1 GLPLVRNECSANDQE
16 PWIDCFEALNTR
28 RRATTLG
35 NSIRLQENWTM
46 LPTINTPDRQAE
58 AFPVLTPVQIDH
70 LRPYGN
76 IRSVR
81 AAEILFEPGKSGM
94 SCFVVL
100 SGKLDIVVSGLS
112 GEQVFVTYGPGQFS
126 GEVVLISGA
135 RALSR
140 GRVSEPGEFLE
151 IGTDSLR
158 ALIAKDAELSDIFM
172 RAFLLRRVAMI
183 SGGLGNVVV
192 LGSQHSA
199 NTLRLR
205 EFLTR
210 NGHPHSYVDLDSDA
224 ASQELLD
231 RFDVKLED
239 IPVVICSGKT
249 VLRNPTNQRLAEC
262 LGFAGHIDEHR
273 VYDVVIVGA
282 GPAGLAAAVYAASE
296 GLDAVVIESE
306 FPGGQAGASSK
317 IENYVGFPM
326 GISGQELAGRAV
338 VQAEKFGAQMMVGQ
352 KVAKIRCDQ
361 RPYQLTLENGG
372 LIETRSIVIASGAQY
387 NKPNVENL
395 ERFEG
400 QGIYYAATA
409 MEAQLCTG
417 EEIIVVGGGNSAG
430 QAAVFLAETVRKVYM
445 LVRGKELSETMSR
458 YLIQRIVE
466 NPVIELHLQTEIVA
480 LAGDS
485 RLNRVT
491 WLNRAKGEESV
502 HEIGHVFVMAG
513 ASPRTDWLRGCLA
526 LDKQGFILTGRD
538 LDPVLDSAP
547 LKWPLSRPPQ
557 MLETSLPAV
566 FAVGDIPSGNVK
578 RVASAVGE
586 GSISIHLVHRAL
598 AEM

>member
-1 GLPLVRNECSANDQE
+1 
-16 PWIDCFEALNTR
+16 
-28 RRATTLG
+28 
-35 NSIRLQENWTM
+35 M
-46 LPTINTPDRQAE
+46 LPSINAPDRQAE
-58 AFPVLTPVQIDH
+58 AFPVLTSAQIARI
-70 LRPYGN
+70 RPYAN
-76 IRSVR
+76 VRSVQ
-81 AAEILFEPGKSGM
+81 AGEVLFEPGKVGM

-100 SGKLDIVVSGLS
+100 SGKLDIAMAGLS

-135 RALSR
+135 RALAR
-140 GRVSEPGEFLE
+140 GRAAESGEFLE
-151 IGTDSLR
+151 LSADALR

-172 RAFLLRRVAMI
+172 RAFLLRRVSLI
-183 SGGLGNVVV
+183 SQGLGNVVV
-192 LGSQHSA
+192 LGSQHSS

-210 NGHPHSYVDLDSDA
+210 NGHPHRYVDLDSDK

-231 RFDVKLED
+231 RFEIKLED

-273 VYDVVIVGA
+273 VYDVAIVGA

-338 VQAEKFGAQMMVGQ
+338 VQAEKFGAQMTVGQ
-352 KVAKIRCDQ
+352 KVMKVKCDQ
-361 RPYQLTLENGG
+361 QPYELTLENGG
-372 LIETRSIVIASGAQY
+372 HIETRSIVIATGAQY

-400 QGIYYAATA
+400 QGIYYAATF

-430 QAAVFLAETVRKVYM
+430 QAAAFLAETVQKVYM

-466 NPVIELHLQTEIVA
+466 NPAIELHLQTEIVA
-480 LAGDS
+480 VAGDS
-485 RLNRVT
+485 HLERVT
-491 WLNRAKGEESV
+491 WLNRATGEESV

-526 LDKQGFILTGRD
+526 LDKQGFIVTGRD
-538 LDPVLDSAP
+538 LDPVLATAP
-547 LKWPLSRPPQ
+547 VKWPLSRPPQ

-566 FAVGDIPSGNVK
+566 FAVGDIRSGNVK

-586 GSISIHLVHRAL
+586 GSISIHLVHLAL

>member
-1 GLPLVRNECSANDQE
+1 
-16 PWIDCFEALNTR
+16 
-28 RRATTLG
+28 
-35 NSIRLQENWTM
+35 M
-46 LPTINTPDRQAE
+46 LPSINAPDRQAE
-58 AFPVLTPVQIDH
+58 AFPVLTPAHIARI
-70 LRPYGN
+70 RPYGN
-76 IRSVR
+76 VRSVQ
-81 AAEILFEPGKSGM
+81 AGEVLFEPGKLGM

-100 SGKLDIVVSGLS
+100 SGKLDIAMAGLS

-140 GRVSEPGEFLE
+140 GRVAEPGEFLE
-151 IGTDSLR
+151 LSADALR
-158 ALIAKDAELSDIFM
+158 SLIAKDAELSDILM

-183 SGGLGNVVV
+183 SEGLGNVVV
-192 LGSQHSA
+192 LGSQHSS

-210 NGHPHSYVDLDSDA
+210 NGQPHSYVDLDSDK

-231 RFDVKLED
+231 RFEIKLED
-239 IPVVICSGKT
+239 IPVVICSGKS
-249 VLRNPTNQRLAEC
+249 VLRNPTNQKLAEC
-262 LGFAGHIDEHR
+262 LGLSGRTDEHR
-273 VYDVVIVGA
+273 VYDVAIVGA

-338 VQAEKFGAQMMVGQ
+338 VQAEKFGAQMTVGR
-352 KVAKIRCDQ
+352 KVVKVKCDQ
-361 RPYQLTLENGG
+361 RPYQITLENGG
-372 LIETRSIVIASGAQY
+372 IIDTRSIVIATGVQY

-400 QGIYYAATA
+400 QGVYYAATF

-430 QAAVFLAETVRKVYM
+430 QAAAFMAETVKKVYM

-458 YLIQRIVE
+458 YLIQRIAE
-466 NPVIELHLQTEIVA
+466 NPAIELHLQTEIVA
-480 LAGDS
+480 VGGDS
-485 RLNRVT
+485 HLEQVT
-491 WLNRAKGEESV
+491 WLNRVTGEESV

-513 ASPRTDWLRGCLA
+513 ASPRTDWLRGCVT
-526 LDKQGFILTGRD
+526 LDQQGFIVTGRD
-538 LDPVLDSAP
+538 LDPVLATAP
-547 LKWPLSRPPQ
+547 VKWPLSRPPQ

-566 FAVGDIPSGNVK
+566 FAVGDIRSGNVK

-586 GSISIHLVHRAL
+586 GSISIHLVQRAL
-598 AEM
+598 VGV

>member
-1 GLPLVRNECSANDQE
+1 MLM
-16 PWIDCFEALNTR
+16 
-28 RRATTLG
+28 
-35 NSIRLQENWTM
+35 ENGTM
-46 LPTINTPDRQAE
+46 LPTINAPDRQGE
-58 AFPVLTPVQIDH
+58 AFPVLTPAQIARI
-70 LRPYGN
+70 RPYGN
-76 IRSVR
+76 IRSVH
-81 AAEILFEPGKSGM
+81 AGEVLFEPGNIGM

-100 SGKLDIVVSGLS
+100 SGKLDIAIAGLS

-140 GRVSEPGEFLE
+140 ARVAEPGEFLE
-151 IGTDSLR
+151 LSTDALR
-158 ALIAKDAELSDIFM
+158 TLIAKDAELSDIFM

-183 SGGLGNVVV
+183 SGGLGNVAV
-192 LGSQHSA
+192 LGSQHSS

-210 NGHPHSYVDLDSDA
+210 NGHPYRYVDLDSDKT
-224 ASQELLD
+224 SQELLD
-231 RFDVKLED
+231 RFEIKLED
-239 IPVVICSGKT
+239 IPVVICIGTK

-262 LGFAGHIDEHR
+262 LGFAGRTDQTHI
-273 VYDVVIVGA
+273 YDVAIVGA

-296 GLDAVVIESE
+296 GLDALVIESE

-326 GISGQELAGRAV
+326 GISGQEFAGRAV
-338 VQAEKFGAQMMVGQ
+338 VQAEKFGAQMTVGQ
-352 KVAKIRCDQ
+352 KVVRVKCDQ
-361 RPYQLTLENGG
+361 RPYELTLENGR
-372 LIETRSIVIASGAQY
+372 LIETRSIVIATGAQY
-387 NKPNVENL
+387 NKPNVQNL

-466 NPVIELHLQTEIVA
+466 NQGIELHFQTEIVE

-485 RLNRVT
+485 HLEWVT
-491 WLNRAKGEESV
+491 WLNRAKGETSS
-502 HEIGHVFVMAG
+502 HQIGHVFVMAG

-538 LDPVLDSAP
+538 LDPVLDSVP
-547 LKWPLSRPPQ
+547 SKWPLSRPPQ

-566 FAVGDIPSGNVK
+566 FAVGDIRSGNVK

-598 AEM
+598 SEG

>member
-1 GLPLVRNECSANDQE
+1 
-16 PWIDCFEALNTR
+16 
-28 RRATTLG
+28 
-35 NSIRLQENWTM
+35 M

-58 AFPVLTPVQIDH
+58 AFPVLTPKQIDS

-81 AAEILFEPGKSGM
+81 AAEVLFEPGESGM

-100 SGKLDIVVSGLS
+100 SGKLDIAVPGLS
-112 GEQVFVTYGPGQFS
+112 GERVFVTYGPGQFS

-140 GRVSEPGEFLE
+140 GRVAEPGEFLE
-151 IGTDSLR
+151 IGADQLR
-158 ALIAKDAELSDIFM
+158 TLLAKDAELSDIFM
-172 RAFLLRRVAMI
+172 RAFLLRRIAMI
-183 SGGLGNVVV
+183 SGGLDNVAV
-192 LGSQHSA
+192 LGSQHSS

-210 NGHPHSYVDLDSDA
+210 NSLPYRYVDLDSDK

-231 RFDVKLED
+231 RFDIKLED
-239 IPVVICSGKT
+239 IPIVICGGKK
-249 VLRNPTNQRLAEC
+249 VLRNPENQQLAEC
-262 LGFAGHIDEHR
+262 LGFTGQIDEHR
-273 VYDVVIVGA
+273 IDDVAIVGA

-296 GLDAVVIESE
+296 GLDALMIESE
-306 FPGGQAGASSK
+306 YPGGQAGASSK

-338 VQAEKFGAQMMVGQ
+338 VQAEKFGAQMMVGE
-352 KVAKIRCDQ
+352 KVVKIRCDR

-372 LIETRSIVIASGAQY
+372 GIDARSIVIATGAQY
-387 NKPNVENL
+387 NKPKVENL
-395 ERFEG
+395 GQFEG

-417 EEIIVVGGGNSAG
+417 EEIVVVGGGNSAG

-458 YLIQRIVE
+458 YLIERIVE
-466 NPVIELHLQTEIVA
+466 NPGIELHLQTEIVA

-491 WLNRAKGEESV
+491 WLNRAKDEESV

-513 ASPRTDWLRGCLA
+513 ASPRSDWLRECLA
-526 LDKQGFILTGRD
+526 LDNQGFILTGRD

-566 FAVGDIPSGNVK
+566 FAVGDIRSGNVK

-586 GSISIHLVHRAL
+586 GSISIHLVHSAL
-598 AEM
+598 KEM

>member
-1 GLPLVRNECSANDQE
+1 MLPL
-16 PWIDCFEALNTR
+16 
-28 RRATTLG
+28 
-35 NSIRLQENWTM
+35 
-46 LPTINTPDRQAE
+46 INAPDRQAE
-58 AFPVLTPVQIDH
+58 AFPVLTPTQIARI
-70 LRPYGN
+70 RPYGHV
-76 IRSVR
+76 RSVQ
-81 AAEILFEPGKSGM
+81 AGEILFEPGKSGM

-100 SGKLDIVVSGLS
+100 SGKLDIAMAGLS
-112 GEQVFVTYGPGQFS
+112 GEQVFVTHGPGQFS

-140 GRVSEPGEFLE
+140 GRVAEPGEFLE
-151 IGTDSLR
+151 LSADALR
-158 ALIAKDAELSDIFM
+158 TLIAKDAELSDIFM

-183 SGGLGNVVV
+183 SEGLGNVAV
-192 LGSQHSA
+192 LGSQHSS

-210 NGHPHSYVDLDSDA
+210 NSQPYRYVDLDSDI
-224 ASQELLD
+224 ASQKLLD
-231 RFDVKLED
+231 RFDIKLED

-273 VYDVVIVGA
+273 VYDVAIVGA

-296 GLDAVVIESE
+296 GLDAMVIESE

-338 VQAEKFGAQMMVGQ
+338 VQAEKFGAQMTVGQ
-352 KVAKIRCDQ
+352 KVVKVNCDQ
-361 RPYQLTLENGG
+361 QPYQLTLENGG
-372 LIETRSIVIASGAQY
+372 LIETRSIVIAAGAQY
-387 NKPNVENL
+387 NKPNVQNL

-400 QGIYYAATA
+400 QGVYYAATF

-417 EEIIVVGGGNSAG
+417 DEIIVVGGGNSAG
-430 QAAVFLAETVRKVYM
+430 QAAAFLAETVKKVYM

-466 NPVIELHLQTEIVA
+466 NPAIELHLQTQIVA
-480 LAGDS
+480 VGGDS
-485 RLNRVT
+485 HLERVT
-491 WLNRAKGEESV
+491 WLNRATGEESV
-502 HEIGHVFVMAG
+502 HDIRHVFVMAG

-526 LDKQGFILTGRD
+526 LDRQGFIFTGRD
-538 LDPVLDSAP
+538 LDPVLGTAP
-547 LKWPLSRPPQ
+547 VKWPLSRPPQ
-557 MLETSLPAV
+557 MLETSLPGV
-566 FAVGDIPSGNVK
+566 FAVGDIRSGNVK

-586 GSISIHLVHRAL
+586 GSISIHLVQLAL

>member
-1 GLPLVRNECSANDQE
+1 
-16 PWIDCFEALNTR
+16 
-28 RRATTLG
+28 
-35 NSIRLQENWTM
+35 M
-46 LPTINTPDRQAE
+46 LPTINAPDRQAE
-58 AFPVLTPVQIDH
+58 AFPVLTPPQIARVQS
-70 LRPYGN
+70 YGKV
-76 IRSVR
+76 RSVQ
-81 AAEILFEPGKSGM
+81 AGEVLFEPGDRGM

-100 SGKLDIVVSGLS
+100 SGKLDIAMTGLS
-112 GEQVFVTYGPGQFS
+112 GEHVFASYGPGQFS

-135 RALSR
+135 RAFAR
-140 GRVSEPGEFLE
+140 ARVAESGEFIELSA
-151 IGTDSLR
+151 DALR
-158 ALIAKDAELSDIFM
+158 TLIAKDAELSDIFM

-183 SGGLGNVVV
+183 SEGLGNVVV
-192 LGSQHSA
+192 LGSQHSS

-210 NGHPHSYVDLDSDA
+210 NNQPHRYVDLDTDR

-231 RFDVKLED
+231 RFEIKLED

-249 VLRNPTNQRLAEC
+249 ALRNPTNQRLAEC
-262 LGFAGHIDEHR
+262 LGFAGHIDEHH
-273 VYDVVIVGA
+273 VYDVAIVGA

-338 VQAEKFGAQMMVGQ
+338 VQAEKFGAQMTIGH
-352 KVAKIRCDQ
+352 KVVKIKCDLQ
-361 RPYQLTLENGG
+361 PYQLTLENGG
-372 LIETRSIVIASGAQY
+372 LVETRSIVIATGAQY

-400 QGIYYAATA
+400 QGIYYAATF
-409 MEAQLCTG
+409 MEAQLCKG
-417 EEIIVVGGGNSAG
+417 DEIIVVGGGNSAG
-430 QAAVFLAETVRKVYM
+430 QAAAFLAETVQKVHM
-445 LVRGKELSETMSR
+445 LVRGKELSATMSR
-458 YLIQRIVE
+458 YLIQRIAE
-466 NPVIELHLQTEIVA
+466 NPAIELHFQTEIVA

-485 RLNRVT
+485 HLERVT
-491 WLNRAKGEESV
+491 WLNRATGEESV
-502 HEIGHVFVMAG
+502 HDIRHVFVMAG

-526 LDKQGFILTGRD
+526 LDRQGFIVTGRD
-538 LDPVLDSAP
+538 LDPVLATAP
-547 LKWPLSRPPQ
+547 VKWPLNRPPE

-566 FAVGDIPSGNVK
+566 FAVGDIRSGNVK

-586 GSISIHLVHRAL
+586 GSISIHLVQLAL
-598 AEM
+598 AAM

>member
-1 GLPLVRNECSANDQE
+1 MS
-16 PWIDCFEALNTR
+16 
-28 RRATTLG
+28 
-35 NSIRLQENWTM
+35 
-46 LPTINTPDRQAE
+46 PTINTPDRQAE
-58 AFPVLTPVQIDH
+58 AFPVLTPAQIARI
-70 LRPYGN
+70 RPYGN
-76 IRSVR
+76 VRSVQ
-81 AAEILFEPGKSGM
+81 AGDVLFEPGKAGM
-94 SCFVVL
+94 PCFVVL
-100 SGKLDIVVSGLS
+100 SGKLDIAVSGLS

-140 GRVSEPGEFLE
+140 GRVAEPGEFLE
-151 IGTDSLR
+151 IGADALR
-158 ALIAKDAELSDIFM
+158 TLIAKDAELSDIFM

-183 SGGLGNVVV
+183 SGGLGNVAV
-192 LGSQHSA
+192 LGSQHSSD
-199 NTLRLR
+199 TLRLR

-210 NGHPHSYVDLDSDA
+210 NGHPHSYVDLDSDK

-231 RFDVKLED
+231 RFEIKLED
-239 IPVVICSGKT
+239 IPVVICSGKS
-249 VLRNPTNQRLAEC
+249 VLRNPTNQKLAEC
-262 LGFAGHIDEHR
+262 LGLSGRTDERRIH
-273 VYDVVIVGA
+273 DVAIVGA

-296 GLDAVVIESE
+296 GLDALVIESE

-326 GISGQELAGRAV
+326 GISGQELTGRAV

-352 KVAKIRCDQ
+352 RVVKIRCDQ

-372 LIETRSIVIASGAQY
+372 TIDTRSIVIATGAQY
-387 NKPNVENL
+387 NKPKVENL
-395 ERFEG
+395 GHFGG

-417 EEIIVVGGGNSAG
+417 EDVVVVGGGNSAG
-430 QAAVFLAETVRKVYM
+430 QAAVFLAETVQKVYM

-466 NPVIELHLQTEIVA
+466 NPGIELHFQTEIVA
-480 LAGDS
+480 LEGDS
-485 RLNRVT
+485 HLERVT
-491 WLNRAKGEESV
+491 WLNRATGEESV

-513 ASPRTDWLRGCLA
+513 ASPRTDWLRECLA
-526 LDKQGFILTGRD
+526 LDNQGFILTGRD

-566 FAVGDIPSGNVK
+566 FAVGDIRSGNVK

-598 AEM
+598 AAM

>member
-1 GLPLVRNECSANDQE
+1 MLPL
-16 PWIDCFEALNTR
+16 
-28 RRATTLG
+28 
-35 NSIRLQENWTM
+35 
-46 LPTINTPDRQAE
+46 INAPDRQAE
-58 AFPVLTPVQIDH
+58 AFPVLTPTQIARI
-70 LRPYGN
+70 RPYGHV
-76 IRSVR
+76 RSVQ
-81 AAEILFEPGKSGM
+81 AGEILFEPGKSGM

-100 SGKLDIVVSGLS
+100 SGKLDIAMTGLS
-112 GEQVFVTYGPGQFS
+112 GEHVFASYGPGQFS

-140 GRVSEPGEFLE
+140 GRVAEPGEFLE
-151 IGTDSLR
+151 LSADALR
-158 ALIAKDAELSDIFM
+158 TLIAKDAELSDIFM

-183 SGGLGNVVV
+183 SEGLGNVAV
-192 LGSQHSA
+192 LGSQHSS

-210 NGHPHSYVDLDSDA
+210 NSQPYRYVDLDSDI
-224 ASQELLD
+224 ASQKLLD
-231 RFDVKLED
+231 RFDIKLED

-273 VYDVVIVGA
+273 VYDVAIVGA

-296 GLDAVVIESE
+296 GLDAMVIESE

-338 VQAEKFGAQMMVGQ
+338 VQAEKFGAQMTVGQ
-352 KVAKIRCDQ
+352 KVVKVNCDQ
-361 RPYQLTLENGG
+361 QPYQLTLENGG
-372 LIETRSIVIASGAQY
+372 LIETRSIVIAAGAQY
-387 NKPNVENL
+387 NKPNVQNL

-400 QGIYYAATA
+400 QGVYYAATF

-417 EEIIVVGGGNSAG
+417 DEIIVVGGGNSAG
-430 QAAVFLAETVRKVYM
+430 QAAAFLAETVKKVYM

-466 NPVIELHLQTEIVA
+466 NPAIELHLQTEIVA
-480 LAGDS
+480 VGGDS
-485 RLNRVT
+485 HLERVT
-491 WLNRAKGEESV
+491 WLNRATGEESV
-502 HEIGHVFVMAG
+502 HDIRHVFVMAG

-526 LDKQGFILTGRD
+526 LDRQGFIFTGRD
-538 LDPVLDSAP
+538 LDPVLGTAP
-547 LKWPLSRPPQ
+547 VKWPLSRPPQ
-557 MLETSLPAV
+557 MLETSLPGV
-566 FAVGDIPSGNVK
+566 FAVGDIRSGNVK

-586 GSISIHLVHRAL
+586 GSISIHLVQLAL

>member
-1 GLPLVRNECSANDQE
+1 
-16 PWIDCFEALNTR
+16 
-28 RRATTLG
+28 
-35 NSIRLQENWTM
+35 M
-46 LPTINTPDRQAE
+46 LPPINAPDRQAE
-58 AFPVLTPVQIDH
+58 AFPVLAPAQIARI
-70 LRPYGN
+70 RPYGN
-76 IRSVR
+76 VRSVQ
-81 AAEILFEPGKSGM
+81 AGEVLFEPGKLGM
-94 SCFVVL
+94 PCFVVL
-100 SGKLDIVVSGLS
+100 SGKLDIALSGLS

-140 GRVSEPGEFLE
+140 GRVAEPGEFLE
-151 IGTDSLR
+151 ISADALR
-158 ALIAKDAELSDIFM
+158 MLIAKDAELSDIFM
-172 RAFLLRRVAMI
+172 RAFLLRRVALI
-183 SGGLGNVVV
+183 SGGLGNVIV
-192 LGSQHSA
+192 LGSQHSS

-210 NGHPHSYVDLDSDA
+210 NGHPHRYVDLDSDQG
-224 ASQELLD
+224 SQELLD
-231 RFDVKLED
+231 RFDIKLED
-239 IPVVICSGKT
+239 IPVVICSGKS
-249 VLRNPTNQRLAEC
+249 VLRNPTNQKLAEC
-262 LGFAGHIDEHR
+262 LGFTGRIDQHR
-273 VYDVVIVGA
+273 IHDVAIVGA

-317 IENYVGFPM
+317 IENYLGFPM

-352 KVAKIRCDQ
+352 RVAKMRCDQ

-372 LIETRSIVIASGAQY
+372 IIDTRSIVIAAGAQY
-387 NKPNVENL
+387 KKPHVENL
-395 ERFEG
+395 EQFEG
-400 QGIYYAATA
+400 QGIYYAATV

-466 NPVIELHLQTEIVA
+466 NPGIELHLQTEIIA

-485 RLNRVT
+485 HLERVT
-491 WLNRAKGEESV
+491 WLNRATGEESV
-502 HEIGHVFVMAG
+502 HDIRHVFVMAG
-513 ASPRTDWLRGCLA
+513 ASPRTEWLRGCLA
-526 LDKQGFILTGRD
+526 LDQQGFILTGRD
-538 LDPVLDSAP
+538 LDQILDSAP
-547 LKWPLSRPPQ
+547 IKWPLSRPPQ

-566 FAVGDIPSGNVK
+566 FAVGDIRSDNVK

-598 AEM
+598 AEI

>member
-1 GLPLVRNECSANDQE
+1 
-16 PWIDCFEALNTR
+16 
-28 RRATTLG
+28 
-35 NSIRLQENWTM
+35 M
-46 LPTINTPDRQAE
+46 LPSINAPDRQAE
-58 AFPVLTPVQIDH
+58 AFPVLTPAQIARI
-70 LRPYGN
+70 RPYGN
-76 IRSVR
+76 GRLVQ
-81 AAEILFEPGKSGM
+81 AGAILFEPGKLDM

-100 SGKLDIVVSGLS
+100 SGKLEIALPGLS
-112 GEQVFVTYGPGQFS
+112 GEQVFVTYGQGQFS
-126 GEVVLISGA
+126 GEVVLISRA

-140 GRVSEPGEFLE
+140 GRVAEPGEFLE
-151 IGTDSLR
+151 VSADALR
-158 ALIAKDAELSDIFM
+158 TLIAKDAELSDIFM
-172 RAFLLRRVAMI
+172 RAFLLRRVKLI
-183 SGGLGNVVV
+183 SEGLGNVIV
-192 LGSQHSA
+192 LGSQHSS

-210 NGHPHSYVDLDSDA
+210 NGHPHRYVDLDSDQG
-224 ASQELLD
+224 SQELLD
-231 RFDVKLED
+231 RFDIKLED
-239 IPVVICSGKT
+239 IPVVICSGKS
-249 VLRNPTNQRLAEC
+249 VLRNPTNQKLAEC
-262 LGFAGHIDEHR
+262 LGFTGRIEQHR
-273 VYDVVIVGA
+273 IHDVAIVGA

-326 GISGQELAGRAV
+326 GISGQELTGRAV

-352 KVAKIRCDQ
+352 KVVRIRCDQ
-361 RPYQLTLENGG
+361 RPYQITLENGG
-372 LIETRSIVIASGAQY
+372 IIDARSIVIATGAQY

-395 ERFEG
+395 EQFEG
-400 QGIYYAATA
+400 QGIYYAATV

-466 NPVIELHLQTEIVA
+466 NPAIELHFQTEIVA
-480 LAGDS
+480 LAGGS
-485 RLNRVT
+485 HLERVT
-491 WLNRAKGEESV
+491 WLNRASGEESL
-502 HEIGHVFVMAG
+502 HDIRHAFVMAG
-513 ASPRTDWLRGCLA
+513 ASPRTDWLSGCLA
-526 LDKQGFILTGRD
+526 LDQQGFILTGRE
-538 LDPVLDSAP
+538 LDTILDSAP
-547 LKWPLSRPPQ
+547 IKWPLSRPPQ

-566 FAVGDIPSGNVK
+566 FAVGDIRSDNVK

>member
-1 GLPLVRNECSANDQE
+1 
-16 PWIDCFEALNTR
+16 
-28 RRATTLG
+28 
-35 NSIRLQENWTM
+35 
-46 LPTINTPDRQAE
+46 
-58 AFPVLTPVQIDH
+58 
-70 LRPYGN
+70 
-76 IRSVR
+76 
-81 AAEILFEPGKSGM
+81 
-94 SCFVVL
+94 
-100 SGKLDIVVSGLS
+100 
-112 GEQVFVTYGPGQFS
+112 
-126 GEVVLISGA
+126 
-135 RALSR
+135 
-140 GRVSEPGEFLE
+140 
-151 IGTDSLR
+151 
-158 ALIAKDAELSDIFM
+158 
-172 RAFLLRRVAMI
+172 MI
-183 SGGLGNVVV
+183 SGGLGNVAV
-192 LGSQHSA
+192 LGSQHSS

-210 NGHPHSYVDLDSDA
+210 NGHPFRYVDLDSDK

-231 RFDVKLED
+231 RFDIKLED
-239 IPVVICSGKT
+239 IPVVICSGT
-249 VLRNPTNQRLAEC
+249 SVLRNPTNQRLAEC
-262 LGFAGHIDEHR
+262 LGFTGQIDEHR
-273 VYDVVIVGA
+273 VYDVAIVGA

-296 GLDAVVIESE
+296 GLDALVIESE

-326 GISGQELAGRAV
+326 GISGQALASRAV
-338 VQAEKFGAQMMVGQ
+338 VQAEKFGALMMIGQ
-352 KVAKIRCDQ
+352 KVLKIRCDR

-372 LIETRSIVIASGAQY
+372 GITARSIVLATGAQY
-387 NKPNVENL
+387 NKPKVENL
-395 ERFEG
+395 AQFEG

-409 MEAQLCTG
+409 MEAQLCAG

-466 NPVIELHLQTEIVA
+466 NPGIELHYQTEIVA

-485 RLNRVT
+485 HLERVT
-491 WLNRAKGEESV
+491 WLNRATHEESV
-502 HEIGHVFVMAG
+502 HDIRHVFVMAG
-513 ASPRTDWLRGCLA
+513 ASPRTDWLRECLA
-526 LDKQGFILTGRD
+526 LDTQGFILTGRD
-538 LDPVLDSAP
+538 LDPVLDSAS

-566 FAVGDIPSGNVK
+566 FAVGDIRSGNVK